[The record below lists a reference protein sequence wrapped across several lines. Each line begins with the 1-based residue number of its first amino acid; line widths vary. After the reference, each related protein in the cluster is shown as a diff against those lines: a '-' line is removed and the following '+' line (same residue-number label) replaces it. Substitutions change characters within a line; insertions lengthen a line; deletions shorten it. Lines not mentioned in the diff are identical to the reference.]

1 MQARPLGEEGGVG
14 RAGARTAC
22 GALLRAGVPSSPSV
36 LVSPTVP
43 AFVLSSLLAASPA
56 DEPVDDT
63 DLAVVS
69 EEDDDDYGPFFEDEA
84 PSDLQYLAQPRPG
97 RLPVLS
103 VGDGAFCFV
112 EGTYCKASMILSADI
127 GAGVRAPA
135 SDEGPDVPY
144 AQFTFRGGVAIRPAM
159 IRSNRSRR
167 KAWGSWGLGV
177 VSSWSK
183 GTGAITQRG
192 NLEELENNS
201 TVSTTAFRI
210 GAINQMWLS
219 KRNHA
224 THLDFTFGGVRSEV
238 LTSGV
243 KLWGTHAEVAM
254 GFGGWGGLFLSGD
267 FLDRD
272 TRVVFGFR
280 GHGIA
285 AAPIVAMALVGLAA
299 GGAL

>member
-1 MQARPLGEEGGVG
+1 MSA
-14 RAGARTAC
+14 
-22 GALLRAGVPSSPSV
+22 SV
-36 LVSPTVP
+36 SV
-43 AFVLSSLLAASPA
+43 FVLSSLLAASPSDAPADDAAADIDLVEVSEA
-56 DEPVDDT
+56 DE
-63 DLAVVS
+63 
-69 EEDDDDYGPFFEDEA
+69 EDADEYGPFFEDEA
-84 PSDLQYLAQPRPG
+84 PSDLKYLGRARPG

-103 VGDGAFCFV
+103 LGEGAFCFV

-127 GAGVRAPA
+127 GAGIRAPA

-144 AQFTFRGGVAIRPAM
+144 AQFTFRGGVVIRPSM
-159 IRSNRSRR
+159 IRPRKR
-167 KAWGSWGLGV
+167 KAWGSWGVGV

-183 GTGAITQRG
+183 GTGAVSFGTDDDF
-192 NLEELENNS
+192 EDAKS
-201 TVSTTAFRI
+201 TDATTVFRV
-210 GAINQMWLS
+210 AAMNQMWLS

-224 THLDFTFGGVRSEV
+224 AHLDFTFGGARSDV

-243 KLWGTHAEVAM
+243 TLWGTHAEVGM

-272 TRVVFGFR
+272 TRVVLGFR

-285 AAPIVAMALVGLAA
+285 AGPIVAMALAGLAA